1 MGKDSKQ
8 TGALTVDGIEYF
20 WEFRHASRFDSSVGL
35 CGPSVVVCLRPT
47 HTRDL
52 IIDFPISTFETK
64 GKPRNAV
71 LVRHLT
77 FGIRS
82 ALAAGWE
89 PESRGKPFR
98 FDVTNSDYC
107 IPPT

>member
-1 MGKDSKQ
+1 MSKDSKQ
-8 TGALTVDGIEYF
+8 TGAVTVDGIEYS

-52 IIDFPISTFETK
+52 IIDFPISTFDPK
-64 GKPRNAV
+64 GKPRKAI
-71 LVRHLT
+71 LVHHVT
-77 FGIRS
+77 SVIRS
-82 ALAAGWE
+82 ALASGWE

-98 FDVTNSDYC
+98 FNVKDTDY
-107 IPPT
+107 ISAA